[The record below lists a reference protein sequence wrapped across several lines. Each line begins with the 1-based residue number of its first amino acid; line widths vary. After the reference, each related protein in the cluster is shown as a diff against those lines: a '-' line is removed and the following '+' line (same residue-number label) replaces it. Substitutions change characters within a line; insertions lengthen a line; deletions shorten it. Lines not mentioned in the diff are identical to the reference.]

1 MNLVVIRALGAL
13 AGEYQ
18 SITLLA
24 TDTDVCGVLLH
35 CLGRS
40 VDGRSTHPWFN
51 EAKFENSQHQPFRPV
66 LRSLSFLALRQV
78 RPRHR

>member
-1 MNLVVIRALGAL
+1 MHESLLRTGVCPFNLLLRHSKALWMNLVVIRALGAL

-35 CLGRS
+35 
-40 VDGRSTHPWFN
+40 
-51 EAKFENSQHQPFRPV
+51 
-66 LRSLSFLALRQV
+66 
-78 RPRHR
+78 